1 MRLGPEESAGCAGG
15 PMQTLRG
22 RSFPAALGQAMT
34 LVLEKK
40 TLSNGGKNLFV
51 ILKIQTHHVAHK
63 GNKIQVLLLGIIA
76 VVR

>member
-1 MRLGPEESAGCAGG
+1 
-15 PMQTLRG
+15 
-22 RSFPAALGQAMT
+22 MT

-51 ILKIQTHHVAHK
+51 ILNIQTHHVAHK